1 MNSHTPAA
9 DPAAASSA
17 TSDSRPMRRLGA
29 TALLAGAVAAGAVAA
44 VTVAGPGAGAATSC
58 VAWASM
64 PSHLHLSA
72 RHGTTLRMKLHS
84 SGCRGVGFDN
94 GAVAYLRGPRG
105 TQPVYEQWSTFGETQ
120 TETFYA
126 NVNAAGTYRL
136 TSGRVELYNT
146 DAERIPARWST
157 TSVRV
162 G

>member
-1 MNSHTPAA
+1 MTR
-9 DPAAASSA
+9 
-17 TSDSRPMRRLGA
+17 TSDSARRRVGA
-29 TALLAGAVAAGAVAA
+29 TALVAGALTAGAVAA
-44 VTVAGPGAGAATSC
+44 VAVPGSGAGAATSC

-64 PSHLHLSA
+64 PTHLHPSGSHSA
-72 RHGTTLRMKLHS
+72 TLRMTLHS
-84 SGCRGVGFDN
+84 SGCRGVGFDD
-94 GAVAYLRGPRG
+94 GATAYLRGPGG

-126 NVNAAGTYRL
+126 NVNAPGTYRL
-136 TSGRVELYNT
+136 TAGRIDLYNR